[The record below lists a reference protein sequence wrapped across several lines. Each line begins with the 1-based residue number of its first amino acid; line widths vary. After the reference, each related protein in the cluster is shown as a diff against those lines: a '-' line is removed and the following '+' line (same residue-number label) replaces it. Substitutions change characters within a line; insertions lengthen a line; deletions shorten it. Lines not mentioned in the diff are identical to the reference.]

1 MQTST
6 RLALVKQPFLRP
18 CWSSSDVA
26 LISDGYVQLSRPVAV
41 ATVAVEQLAC
51 PNTPA
56 LVYRS
61 DTRKHKRQRN
71 TMMRVYLSYRTI
83 TANKKQGKITAWWKM
98 IPHGRFLN
106 TARTRIPRISG
117 ARSNACMYVQE
128 SGTDQLQPV
137 YNISYS
143 SSK

>member
-1 MQTST
+1 
-6 RLALVKQPFLRP
+6 
-18 CWSSSDVA
+18 
-26 LISDGYVQLSRPVAV
+26 
-41 ATVAVEQLAC
+41 
-51 PNTPA
+51 
-56 LVYRS
+56 
-61 DTRKHKRQRN
+61 
-71 TMMRVYLSYRTI
+71 MMRVYLSYRTI